1 MIQEF
6 YKTIKMKGEQHIRP
20 ATEEDTWILH
30 KMLCALENQELD
42 KEAFQEV
49 FRVNLAS
56 GAVRYLLVEF
66 EGRPIGMASCHVQW
80 LLHHAGKVAEIQE
93 MYVEPEFRSK
103 GIGGDLVAG
112 LVDFAVKVGAL
123 HMEVTTNRIRLD
135 THRFYE
141 REGFVN
147 THFKLIRKL

>member
-1 MIQEF
+1 MIPEF
-6 YKTIKMKGEQHIRP
+6 YNNIRMKERQNIRL
-20 ATEEDTWILH
+20 ATEKDTWILH
-30 KMLCALENQELD
+30 TMLCDLENQKLD
-42 KEAFQEV
+42 KVAFEKV
-49 FRVNLAS
+49 FHINLANES
-56 GAVRYLLVEF
+56 VIYLIAEV

-80 LLHHAGKVAEIQE
+80 LLHHAGRVAEIQE

-103 GIGGDLVAG
+103 GIGSDLVSG
-112 LVDFAVKVGAL
+112 LIDFAVKIGAV